1 MKNSLKR
8 MLHYI
13 CVELKGI
20 ELLRPRDENTNT
32 VKRIPFSLAGN
43 PLSRMLAEKKFQSFG
58 MSVYQVFQPG
68 AVSLWSDT
76 TKAAPKGF
84 SSLITSNSS

>member
-43 PLSRMLAEKKFQSFG
+43 PLGRMLAEKSFG
-58 MSVYQVFQPG
+58 TSVYQVFQPG

-84 SSLITSNSS
+84 SSLITSNTS